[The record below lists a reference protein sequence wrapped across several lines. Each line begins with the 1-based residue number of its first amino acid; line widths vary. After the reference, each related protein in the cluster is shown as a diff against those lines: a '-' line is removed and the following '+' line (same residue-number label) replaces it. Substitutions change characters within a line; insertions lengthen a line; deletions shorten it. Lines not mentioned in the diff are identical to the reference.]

1 MNTAISIA
9 SILACAVS
17 LDAQIAATLKRLPKG
32 LVEVSIRNN
41 SAKSLAAFVVTVSQ
55 APGSD
60 ASSNL
65 PIVSYSDPLIDA
77 ASRPLLASEV
87 RVILRGAVRRHVLE
101 EPIAAAGISADGTTI
116 GEAALLT
123 RLMLRRSNMLLAVE
137 TTLETLSDAGRHN
150 VPRDK
155 LIEQFEKMANSVR
168 RWYLPTE
175 QKIGGGLYQSMAG
188 KLMNLPEEPLGR
200 PFPPAEFVA
209 QETATL
215 RRQRVALLESQPSL
229 AGVALTEFGL
239 HVDQNAR

>member
-1 MNTAISIA
+1 MNTVISIA

-32 LVEVSIRNN
+32 LVEVRIRNN

-55 APGSD
+55 AD
-60 ASSNL
+60 ASGNP
-65 PIVSYSDPLIDA
+65 PIVFYSDPLIDA
-77 ASRPLLASEV
+77 ASRPLLESEG
-87 RVILRGAVRRHVLE
+87 RVILRGAVRRRVLE
-101 EPIAAAGISADGTTI
+101 EPIAAAGILADGTTI
-116 GEAALLT
+116 GGAALLT

-137 TTLETLSDAGRHN
+137 TTLETLSDAGRRN
-150 VPRDK
+150 VPRDQ
-155 LIEQFEKMANSVR
+155 LMEQFQKMANSVR

-175 QKIGGGLYQSMAG
+175 QQIAGDLYQSMAG
-188 KLMNLPEEPLGR
+188 KLMNLPDEPPGR

-239 HVDQNAR
+239 HVGLNAR